1 MNWCKRLA
9 MLWRDASPEK
19 RRDWSLAASLGASVL
34 FVVIN
39 LIAWARQGS
48 RWYAVLAGYYGM
60 LAAVRLM
67 LARGL
72 HLPEEAQWRR
82 VRRCAAVLLL
92 LNFSLTAV
100 VLMVLFVGKGFAYP
114 GVMIYAVAA
123 YAFYSVIHAV
133 VALVKR
139 RKYVHPLETAVQ
151 AVALCAAMVSILA
164 LEIAMLSQF
173 GPDMAEATRRLF
185 IMLTGAGV
193 SVGIIGVS
201 VWMMRRASCALKKAT

>member
-1 MNWCKRLA
+1 VTGRERLA
-9 MLWRDASPEK
+9 GLCRAAAQRDAS
-19 RRDWSLAASLGASVL
+19 LLLSLGMSLL
-34 FVVIN
+34 FVLVN
-39 LIAWARQGS
+39 VVSWRWQGS
-48 RWYAVLAGYYGM
+48 RWYAVLAGYYGL
-60 LAAVRLM
+60 LAVMRLM
-67 LARGL
+67 IYRGL
-72 HLPEEAQWRR
+72 HLPEAAQWKR

-100 VLMVLFVGKGFAYP
+100 VLMVLYVDKGFAYP

-123 YAFYSVIHAV
+123 YAFYSVIHAA

-173 GPDMAEATRRLF
+173 GAEMAEATRRLF

-201 VWMMRRASCALKKAT
+201 VWMLCKAHRALEK